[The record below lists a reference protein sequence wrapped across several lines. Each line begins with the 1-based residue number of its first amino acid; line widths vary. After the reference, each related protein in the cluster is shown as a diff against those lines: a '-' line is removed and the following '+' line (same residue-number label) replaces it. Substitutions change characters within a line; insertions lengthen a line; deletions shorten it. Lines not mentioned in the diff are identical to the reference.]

1 MSPDFI
7 FVDGWRFFS
16 SKGNYLY
23 ITEEDLKNYEE
34 NGLTIDEIKSISFS
48 YLTSKNLFDFSIV
61 DNIDHEF

>member
-1 MSPDFI
+1 MNADFI

-23 ITEEDLKNYEE
+23 ITEEDLKNYAE
-34 NGLTIDEIKSISFS
+34 NGLTMDEIKSISFS
-48 YLTSKNLFDFSIV
+48 YLTSKNLFDFSVV

>member
-1 MSPDFI
+1 MKTDFV

-34 NGLTIDEIKSISFS
+34 NGLTIDEIKTISFA
-48 YLTSKNLFDFSIV
+48 YLTSKNLLDFSTI
-61 DNIDHEF
+61 DNKNDEF